1 MPDAPARLTDAA
13 LQPLAAQPELRQTC
27 LKLLE
32 NMPQAAHPGAAAM
45 IARWEAVDARKRRA
59 RWRGVLA
66 VTLLVVSAW
75 VLVGAVAGVWRNQR
89 VLGWFGHFGTGRPA
103 PAHELL
109 GEGLSERDRFLL
121 FGDLTIRPESERMR
135 SLWQSAAEN
144 PAYFAEYA
152 FAYAAENRA
161 LPPDFLA
168 TAQRLDPDNS
178 WFTYHAA
185 GTLAKD
191 SVKRERQTSQ
201 AKQAGE
207 APAWEIVN
215 EAAHKQA
222 LALLRDAS
230 RQTHFVNRRN
240 EFIAARVALLP
251 QSDQVSR
258 MAAGVYLSG
267 HAGAEVNMRYLAEAI
282 AAQAWLLGEAGDAA
296 GFESLLGEVD
306 VFIKTLAGVKHPKL
320 LDAQLLKANC
330 LILTR
335 SLQAA
340 AQKLGRAEEA
350 AQLKSIT
357 GRLAQWL
364 KAQESA
370 RTTQAVDLRSSLG
383 NASLLAT
390 RWQVK
395 SPPQLAE
402 DELKPGRMAEHLLA
416 ARLGSLAVWVLL
428 GLGMVA
434 VALFRFC
441 LPQPVLRLAQRIN
454 ELLTPGDGAWIIGA
468 GVVLPFGYVTA
479 LMRLTPLG
487 GQDWGL
493 IHGGAAMVVAA
504 DFLALGLLMLMVPV
518 LVVRWRLGR
527 RAAALGIC
535 RGKPL
540 LGWLAV
546 AAGAALVPV
555 IGMSHP
561 PVDQLQ
567 FHLILK
573 LSLIAMLLPLL
584 LLLVSSLVQALAVTF
599 SRQFSR
605 AVVALALLPT
615 YACGMLLLMASL
627 PVYQAAQAGWER
639 RDSLTELTAQGI
651 TRYEGEV
658 ARQLLR
664 ELREVLGLDV
674 AR

>member
-1 MPDAPARLTDAA
+1 MPDAPDRLTDAA
-13 LQPLAAQPELRQTC
+13 LQPLAAQPELRQAG
-27 LKLLE
+27 LRLLE
-32 NMPQAAHPGAAAM
+32 NMLQAAHPGAAAM
-45 IARWEAVDARKRRA
+45 IARWELVDARKRRP

-66 VTLLVVSAW
+66 VTLVMLSAW
-75 VLVGAVAGVWRNQR
+75 VLVGAVAEAWRNKR
-89 VLGWFGHFGTGRPA
+89 VLGWFGHFGIGRPA

-109 GEGLSERDRFLL
+109 GEGMSERDRFLL
-121 FGDLTIRPESERMR
+121 FGDLAMGSESERMR
-135 SLWQSAAEN
+135 TLWQSAAEN

-152 FAYAAENRA
+152 FAYASENRA
-161 LPPDFLA
+161 FPPEFLA

-185 GTLAKD
+185 GLLAKD
-191 SVKRERQTSQ
+191 SVKKDRQTSQ

-207 APAWEIVN
+207 APAWKIVN

-230 RQTHFVNRRN
+230 QQTHFVNRRD
-240 EFIAARVALLP
+240 EFISARVALLP
-251 QSDQVSR
+251 QSDQISR
-258 MAAGVYLSG
+258 MAAEVYVSG
-267 HAGAEVNMRYLAEAI
+267 HAGAVVNMRHLAEAI

-335 SLQAA
+335 NLHATA
-340 AQKLGRAEEA
+340 LKLGRAEA
-350 AQLKSIT
+350 ATQIKSINE
-357 GRLAQWL
+357 RFAQWL
-364 KAQESA
+364 KAQESG
-370 RTTQAVDLRSSLG
+370 RTTQALDRRSSLG

-395 SPPQLAE
+395 SPPPLA
-402 DELKPGRMAEHLLA
+402 DAGLKPGRMAEHLLA

-454 ELLTPGDGAWIIGA
+454 QLLTPGDGAWIIGA

-493 IHGGAAMVVAA
+493 LHGGAAMVVAA
-504 DFLALGLLMLMVPV
+504 DFLALGLLLLMVPV
-518 LVVRWRLGR
+518 LVARWRLGR

-535 RGKPL
+535 RGNPL

-567 FHLILK
+567 FYLIVK
-573 LSLIAMLLPLL
+573 VSLIAMLAPLL
-584 LLLVSSLVQALAVTF
+584 LMLVNSLVRALAVTF

-605 AVVALALLPT
+605 AVVALALLPA
-615 YACGMLLLMASL
+615 YACGMLLVMASL
-627 PVYQAAQAGWER
+627 PIYQAAQAGWER
-639 RDSLTELTAQGI
+639 RDSMTELTAQGI

-658 ARQLLR
+658 AGQLLR

-674 AR
+674 GR